1 MQEFPPPLAWLPGF
15 ALSMGGALGT
25 SVLFD
30 ARPTVNPLVYVIKFT
45 FGEPISGK
53 RMMLVWNLFQQYAA
67 KNETIPQG
75 KVESDGPKMTAH
87 VVIKRRLGLPRN
99 EHPAA

>member
-1 MQEFPPPLAWLPGF
+1 MYE
-15 ALSMGGALGT
+15 
-25 SVLFD
+25 
-30 ARPTVNPLVYVIKFT
+30 ARPTVNPLVYTIKFT

-67 KNETIPQG
+67 KNDTVPQG
-75 KVESDGPKMTAH
+75 KVESDGPKMTTQ